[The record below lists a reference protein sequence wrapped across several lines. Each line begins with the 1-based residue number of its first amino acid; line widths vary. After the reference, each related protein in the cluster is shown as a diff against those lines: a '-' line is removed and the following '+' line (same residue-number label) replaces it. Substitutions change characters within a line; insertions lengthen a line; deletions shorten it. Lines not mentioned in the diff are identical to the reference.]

1 MNLCFLKNVRFG
13 PKQNLYAKESGL
25 YANCTDACQR
35 LTHRVT
41 EFAIAYFLGK
51 FLNVHFVIAE
61 FGVGF
66 LLGGFSGTASQ
77 RSWFQ
82 YCHPN
87 T

>member
-1 MNLCFLKNVRFG
+1 M
-13 PKQNLYAKESGL
+13 
-25 YANCTDACQR
+25 
-35 LTHRVT
+35 T